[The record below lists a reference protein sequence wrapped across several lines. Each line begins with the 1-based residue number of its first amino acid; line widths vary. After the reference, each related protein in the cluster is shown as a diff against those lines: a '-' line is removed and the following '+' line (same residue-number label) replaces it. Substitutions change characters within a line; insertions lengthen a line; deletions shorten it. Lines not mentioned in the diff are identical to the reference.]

1 MATAVLPQTRFYRP
15 ELDALRFFA
24 FFAVFISHVFPQT
37 ADGYTTHHLPR
48 VAAELISSAVT
59 AGTFGVPLFF
69 LLSAFLITS
78 LLLRE
83 KEQTGT
89 LRVGDFYLRRI
100 LRIWPLYFFFLA
112 IAAALALPHDA
123 KFLLGCVFLSGNW
136 MIVLYAPPATA
147 AGILWSISVEEQFY
161 LLWPLAARKLS
172 REGLA
177 YLAIGFIALANVARL
192 LVCHMRVIKV
202 WTNTFVHLDSIA
214 FGILCALFLSKPLDL
229 KLWRVPLF
237 LLGLALWITCG
248 HFRYSG
254 SPLYVTVGFPIMAF
268 GALLLFL
275 SVYGIPL
282 KEGVLSYLGKISYG
296 LYVWHAIV
304 VTRLWHWNHVSKGK
318 ITVMSF
324 ALRAVCGL
332 LLTVGI
338 AALSYRVL
346 EAPFLRMKKRFT
358 WIESRP
364 V

>member
-1 MATAVLPQTRFYRP
+1 MATAVLRKTHFYRP

-24 FFAVFISHVFPQT
+24 FFAVFVAHTLPPEME
-37 ADGYTTHHLPR
+37 GYAAHPAPR
-48 VAAELISSAVT
+48 MAAELIRSALA
-59 AGTFGVPLFF
+59 AGKFGVPLFF

-89 LRVGDFYLRRI
+89 LEVRSFYLRRI

-112 IAAALALPHDA
+112 IAAAIPLPNPTKFFIGAL
-123 KFLLGCVFLSGNW
+123 FLSGNW
-136 MIVLYAPPATA
+136 VIVAYGPVSTVAMH
-147 AGILWSISVEEQFY
+147 LWSVSVEEQFY
-161 LLWPLAARKLS
+161 LLWPLAARKFS
-172 REGLA
+172 RQGMA
-177 YLAIGFIALANVARL
+177 YLAIGLIAVANVAHL
-192 LVCHMRVIKV
+192 LLCHSANWKI
-202 WTNTFVHLDSIA
+202 WFNTFAHLDSIA
-214 FGILCALFLSKPLDL
+214 FGILCGLFISKPLDL

-248 HFRYSG
+248 HFRHAG
-254 SPLYVTVGFPIMAF
+254 GPLYVTLGYPGIAL

-282 KEGVLSYLGKISYG
+282 KEGILSYLGKISYG
-296 LYVWHAIV
+296 LYVWHGLVLA
-304 VTRLWHWNHVSKGK
+304 TLWHYVFKGK
-318 ITVMSF
+318 ITALSF
-324 ALRAVCGL
+324 ALHVISSL
-332 LLTVGI
+332 LLTIGI
-338 AALSYRVL
+338 AALSYRFL